1 MKWKPIQA
9 QKYAR
14 GAESYKRD
22 VELSYALLRGIER
35 RDDGGLPY
43 LEFLSGDAESNA
55 REALCRLLMSGMAPR
70 GVVRMLADVF
80 EPRGHSA
87 LKAVLKR
94 RTQGH
99 PVHWSRDLEI
109 AFRVHELREQG
120 RSYEEATAHV
130 AGAIGKSQE
139 HVKRVYGRET
149 ADNDDCF
156 DPIPRRRRKSNR

>member
-1 MKWKPIQA
+1 MPTQA
-9 QKYAR
+9 QIYAQD
-14 GAESYKRD
+14 AESGKRD
-22 VELSYALLRGIER
+22 VELSCALLIGLER
-35 RDDGGLPY
+35 RDNGGLPY
-43 LEFLSGDAESNA
+43 LQFLSGDAENNA
-55 REALCRLLMSGMAPR
+55 RDALCRLLVSGMAPR
-70 GVVRMLADVF
+70 GVLRMLADVF
-80 EPRGHSA
+80 RPRGHSA

-94 RTQGH
+94 RTRGH

-149 ADNDDCF
+149 TGTAADCF
-156 DPIPRRRRKSNR
+156 VPIPRRRRKSNR